1 MAKKSKALELS
12 LYDIKNIGVYFLILF
27 APVLI
32 LVLEQL
38 ENGGQIN
45 WDVVITAVIS
55 IIWITFKKFI
65 SDYTK
70 DNG

>member
-55 IIWITFKKFI
+55 II
-65 SDYTK
+65 
-70 DNG
+70 